1 MVRSIPLSPLL
12 SLLSRGGSH
21 GVSSILLPSLS
32 FLRSRCH
39 CRRGS
44 IPTSTQG
51 AKRDLSL
58 SELTPA
64 GSEVVDVDSRGG
76 GHLEQERCCGGLPRR
91 TRVLTVNSCIKFRL

>member
-76 GHLEQERCCGGLPRR
+76 GAPGAGA
-91 TRVLTVNSCIKFRL
+91 VLWRAPPANQSVDG